1 MISFDTIIKSLGLF
15 YHGQS
20 ILWVEKYSRIW
31 RYRFGNGAVFRLIAL
46 IFHSEFFFFFF
57 RQYLIYVRIS
67 LTYKKGSYWYWQCWF
82 RKVRAG
88 GTPFA
93 SRKLQHLWFNP
104 NRYIERTTRECW
116 TNFFFSPSLLLL
128 LQWWSSIMWNSCTLF
143 CSFTHL
149 MGWNNWV
156 INLGRTTRTWLV
168 SHLSQLTM
176 RPQRSLLL
184 PGPPTQAYL
193 L

>member
-88 GTPFA
+88 GTPSA

-116 TNFFFSPSLLLL
+116 TNFFFFSIPVASFAMVKLNNVKLLYSVLL
-128 LQWWSSIMWNSCTLF
+128 F
-143 CSFTHL
+143 HSFNGL
-149 MGWNNWV
+149 E
-156 INLGRTTRTWLV
+156 
-168 SHLSQLTM
+168 
-176 RPQRSLLL
+176 
-184 PGPPTQAYL
+184 
-193 L
+193 